1 MIDGARLLTVIVT
14 VVVALPETLVAVIVY
29 VFDVDAA
36 VGVPDITPVL
46 VLKDSPEGSG
56 ELMDQL
62 DAEPPVLAGVNE
74 LIVVPTV

>member
-1 MIDGARLLTVIVT
+1 MIVT
-14 VVVALPETLVAVIVY
+14 VVVALPETFVAVIVY

-46 VLKDSPEGSG
+46 VLNDNPEGSA
-56 ELMDQL
+56 ELIDQL
-62 DAEPPVLAGVNE
+62 DAAPPILAGVNE